1 MGVYTLVAKMRD
13 NRVVRYELN
22 GMEFRRSVERTPK
35 GERVVYVS
43 ADGQTVL
50 PAQLVEIEFVE
61 EQR

>member
-35 GERVVYVS
+35 GERVV
-43 ADGQTVL
+43 
-50 PAQLVEIEFVE
+50 
-61 EQR
+61 

>member
-22 GMEFRRSVERTPK
+22 GMEFRRSVERTPTSMS
-35 GERVVYVS
+35 VVYVS

-50 PAQLVEIEFVE
+50 PAQLVELQFVE
-61 EQR
+61 E